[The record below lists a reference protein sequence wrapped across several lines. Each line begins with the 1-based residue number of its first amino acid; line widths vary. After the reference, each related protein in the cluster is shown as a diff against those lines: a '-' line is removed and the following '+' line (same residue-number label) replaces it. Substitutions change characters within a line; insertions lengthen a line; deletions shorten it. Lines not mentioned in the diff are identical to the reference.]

1 MKFGLLLVLYIAFII
16 AINGI
21 LQSIVSG
28 VFCWWEAPLLFV
40 GLLYFL
46 GFTTYIIKKFLLRK

>member
-1 MKFGLLLVLYIAFII
+1 MKFGFLLILYIAFII

-21 LQSIVSG
+21 LQSVVDG
-28 VFCWWEAPLLFV
+28 TFFWWEAPVLFV